1 MTTFATFA
9 TIFETNKNFVRF
21 KAIT

>member
-1 MTTFATFA
+1 MTTLAIFA
-9 TIFETNKNFVRF
+9 TIFKANKNFVRF